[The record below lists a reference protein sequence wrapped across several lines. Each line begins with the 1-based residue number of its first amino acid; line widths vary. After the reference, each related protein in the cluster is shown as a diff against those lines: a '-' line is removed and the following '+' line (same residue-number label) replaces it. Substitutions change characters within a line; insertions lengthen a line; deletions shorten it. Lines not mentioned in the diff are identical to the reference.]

1 MAGKGSEVGSNL
13 SELKTIINN
22 VKINTNIGI
31 CLDTCHLHDAGYDLN
46 AFDVYLNEF
55 EKEIGLEYLKCIHLN
70 DSKNMLGTHKDR
82 HANIGL
88 GEIGFNNLL
97 NIVYHDKLKD
107 IPKILE
113 TPYVGDSDEDKNR
126 LYPPYM
132 FEIAM
137 LKAKIF
143 DPNIL
148 LKIREYYQK

>member
-1 MAGKGSEVGSNL
+1 M
-13 SELKTIINN
+13 I
-22 VKINTNIGI
+22 
-31 CLDTCHLHDAGYDLN
+31 
-46 AFDVYLNEF
+46 
-55 EKEIGLEYLKCIHLN
+55 
-70 DSKNMLGTHKDR
+70 GTHKDR
-82 HANIGL
+82 HANIGF

-137 LKAKIF
+137 LKTKIF
-143 DPNIL
+143 EPNIL
-148 LKIREYYQK
+148 LKIRNYYQK